1 MSHQPTW
8 NSAIRNKSFVAQ
20 LVITI
25 AALLSILLYLPHYFH
40 SVVGPRPG
48 WQLNDPILNL
58 FTPQD
63 FSVLIFALIYL
74 SLVIVLWGLIKK
86 PYLIA
91 LGLGSY
97 LIITIARMITMYLFT
112 LEPPKGII
120 VLQDPFIDR
129 LAYGGNV
136 FTKDLF
142 FSGHVATLTLLGV
155 VEERPWAKRIVL
167 GGTLIV
173 GVLIIIQRVHYTI
186 DVLAAPIITYLIVN
200 WVNQIQKR
208 LISPDLKGKA

>member
-1 MSHQPTW
+1 MSDQPTW
-8 NSAIRNKSFVAQ
+8 NSAIHNKNFVVQ
-20 LVITI
+20 LVFTI
-25 AALLSILLYLPHYFH
+25 VALLSILLYLPHYFH
-40 SVVGPRPG
+40 SVIGPRPG
-48 WQLNDPILNL
+48 RQLHDPILNL

-74 SLVIVLWGLIKK
+74 SLAIVLWGLVKK

-112 LEPPKGII
+112 LEPPNGII

-142 FSGHVATLTLLGV
+142 FSGHVATLTLLGL
-155 VEERPWAKRIVL
+155 VEERPWAKKIVL
-167 GGTLIV
+167 GGTVIV
-173 GVLIIIQRVHYTI
+173 GFLIILQRVHYTI
-186 DVLAAPIITYLIVN
+186 DVVAAPVIAYGITKL
-200 WVNQIQKR
+200 VNQFQKR
-208 LISPDLKGKA
+208 AIQPDLQ